1 MKSIWNSK
9 SLSEPKILKK
19 DLNDI
24 DTVVIGAGM
33 CGILTAHFL
42 AQKGQKVVVV
52 EADRI
57 GSGQTKNTTAKI
69 TAQHGLFYSK
79 LIKTLGFDAACSY
92 ADANQKAVKQYI
104 NMSSSLSIPCD
115 MQILP
120 AALYT
125 NSRDEKLE
133 EEYIAATS
141 LRIDC
146 ALQKAPE
153 IPFSATSAL
162 LFRNQAQFNPI
173 PFLHSLSDNL
183 TIYENSRVLTV
194 KDHTVITEHGTI
206 SAQNIVFATH
216 YPFINMPGFYF
227 LRMHQERSYVIALE
241 NATILNA
248 MYYGIDEGGLSFR
261 NYNSIL
267 LVGGFG
273 HRTGKSEI
281 GSPYLRL
288 QKRAS
293 KLWPG
298 CKIVARWSAQDCV
311 PIDNIPYIGH
321 YSKLRP
327 YWYVATGFK
336 KWGMSSSMVA
346 AQIISDLITC
356 GTSEHAKVFDPH
368 RRLHTESLKNLGK
381 EIVQSSIGLSK
392 TFLTYPLSGI
402 DTIAPGE
409 AKIIHYKGRKIGVYK
424 APDGTVHPVSVKC
437 PHLGCN
443 LSWNPHDLSWDCP
456 CHGSR
461 FDYHGN
467 LIDNPAQ
474 TAITPHS
481 H

>member
-1 MKSIWNSK
+1 MKSIWDNK
-9 SLSEPKILKK
+9 SLSEPKTLKK
-19 DLNDI
+19 DLHDI

-33 CGILTAHFL
+33 CGILTAYFL
-42 AQKGQKVVVV
+42 AQKGQKVVVA
-52 EADRI
+52 EANRI

-79 LIKTLGFDAACSY
+79 LIKTHGFDAAHSY
-92 ADANQKAVKQYI
+92 ADANQKAVRQYI
-104 NMSSSLSIPCD
+104 DMSSSLSIPCD

-125 NSRDEKLE
+125 NSQNAKLE
-133 EEYIAATS
+133 EEYLAAAS
-141 LRIDC
+141 LGIDC
-146 ALQKAPE
+146 ALQKSPE
-153 IPFSATSAL
+153 LPFPATSTL
-162 LFRNQAQFNPI
+162 LFRNQAQFNPM
-173 PFLHSLSDNL
+173 PFLHKLSENL

-194 KDHTVITEHGTI
+194 KEHTVITEHGTI
-206 SAQNIVFATH
+206 SAANIVFATH

-241 NATILNA
+241 NADILNA
-248 MYYGIDEGGLSFR
+248 MYYDIDEDGLSFR
-261 NYNSIL
+261 NYNSLL

-281 GSPYLRL
+281 GNPYRHL

-293 KLWPG
+293 KLWPDS
-298 CKIVARWSAQDCV
+298 KLVAYWSAQDCV
-311 PIDNIPYIGH
+311 SIDDIPYIGR

-356 GTSEHAKVFDPH
+356 STSEHAKVFDPH
-368 RRLHTESLKNLGK
+368 RRLYTESFQNLGK
-381 EIVQSSIGLSK
+381 EIGQSSIGLSK

-409 AKIIHYKGRKIGVYK
+409 AKIIHYKGRKIGIYK
-424 APDGTVHPVSVKC
+424 NKDGTLYPVSVKC
-437 PHLGCN
+437 PHLGCE

-474 TAITPHS
+474 TSITPHP